1 MQRYMYQ
8 HGDRPLEGYTIQR
21 AAGRGGFGEVYY
33 ALSDSG
39 REVALKVVQ
48 NYEQIELR
56 GITQCMN
63 LKSPHLVT
71 VFDVKYNDK
80 GQPFVIMEYVSG
92 PSLRTLISES
102 PGGLGKQKAAFF
114 LREIAKGLSYLHE
127 CGIVHRDLKPGNIF
141 YENGYVKIC
150 DYGLTKAISASRHSG
165 NTITVGT
172 VHYMAPEIGAGKY
185 NFGIDIYALGVL
197 LYEMLTGD
205 VPFLGESPAEIL
217 MKHMTSEPELK
228 NIDEP
233 FAHVIKKAMAK
244 DPDARYQ
251 TVQEMVEDL
260 FGEDNIRN
268 SVSHFAPEELS
279 VIAQKV
285 AAKANIGD
293 SPKAYTPH
301 PGSGA
306 APQKPYTPANDAKAD
321 NQFNKTVNNIYEK
334 VDKIGEKIAVQVD
347 TKIDHILGGQKTR
360 IPGVTDPIQPA
371 QRHTLA
377 FISTVIVAA
386 GAGFLQSHNGSNV
399 FTTAFAVFIMT
410 NVCANLIL
418 TGRKHWFANIE
429 PESIGKAKVLLCA
442 FAAFVTSWIAIIFLK
457 NVNFFAV
464 YLALF
469 LPMLFT
475 QWHRMAL
482 PDRQKRLSLGTA
494 LWSGI
499 LGAVTGAIFID
510 SPIVIGA
517 VLAGA
522 SLFVQAASAFGQTS
536 NEQPIRESVEVRREN
551 KKIKKEFNTSVNF
564 RIVPRFV
571 RIIFLIGSFLSLGF
585 GLFLL
590 ILAGTSNLRGE
601 SYAMSVG
608 FGINGLLLSLFLLIG
623 FCRSKFNG
631 WYRYII
637 KPLILLISL
646 FVLIISSV
654 YMGCMNLR
662 NDSYAV
668 ALFFIIFSA
677 ITFILV
683 LIIPARAILGD
694 VPKPINQP
702 IPHPQAAPGISA
714 YKRTT
719 ALILSILG
727 LFGFHGIQRFYVGKI
742 GTGILWFF
750 TFGLLGIG
758 QLIDVIMILSGS
770 FRDRYGLPLLIW
782 NDKTELKNKA
792 SFVPPPAHE
801 YKVQQEYKEPLR
813 QNQPASP
820 EPAPIAPEPPAS
832 YAPSSTIV
840 YEPFH
845 PFEFLCSGLGFIFI
859 LLAIG
864 FGIAMGLRIPN
875 FIAAGW
881 PNPQLSTQL
890 EQLFGYPEWPG
901 LAVKLSSI
909 IFVALL
915 LLSGA
920 FMAIGRRYSGIRHIL
935 RIMLGL
941 CGIYFA
947 FQYIFNDISSEY
959 HFGEVQLLLNSK
971 LTGPAFEKLFSGLNE
986 GEVILGAFIF
996 LVSIIILAWPPRR
1009 KQTMIVPPINQG
1021 VN

>member
-92 PSLRTLISES
+92 PSLRQLISES

-141 YENGYVKIC
+141 YENGYVKVG

-165 NTITVGT
+165 QTITVGT

-228 NIDEP
+228 NIEEP

-268 SVSHFAPEELS
+268 SVSHFSPEELS
-279 VIAQKV
+279 VIAKKV
-285 AAKANIGD
+285 AEKANIGD

-306 APQKPYTPANDAKAD
+306 AQQKPYTPANDAKAD
-321 NQFNKTVNNIYEK
+321 NQFNKAVNNIYDK

-347 TKIDHILGGQKTR
+347 TKIDHILGSQKTR

-399 FTTAFAVFIMT
+399 FTTALAVFIMT

-429 PESIGKAKVLLCA
+429 PESMGKTKVLLCA
-442 FAAFVTSWIAIIFLK
+442 FAAFVTSWVAVIFLNK
-457 NVNFFAV
+457 GHFFAV

-469 LPMLFT
+469 LPMLFI

-482 PDRQKRLSLGTA
+482 PGRQKRLSLGTA
-494 LWSGI
+494 LWAGI

-522 SLFVQAASAFGQTS
+522 SLFVQAASAFGQTTNGQS
-536 NEQPIRESVEVRREN
+536 IKESFKVQREH
-551 KKIKKEFNTSVNF
+551 KKVKTEFHSSTSTGAVPNAL
-564 RIVPRFV
+564 RIFWFV
-571 RIIFLIGSFLSLGF
+571 AAIISLGF
-585 GLFLL
+585 GLFFV
-590 ILAGTSNLRGE
+590 ILGGTSHGN
-601 SYAMSVG
+601 SYVVG
-608 FGINGLLLSLFLLIG
+608 VAAGVDGLILSLFFLIG
-623 FCRSKFNG
+623 ACRSTFNG
-631 WYRYII
+631 WLRYLVKPAIMLICVLTIVTSSIFMGCIHLYGSAYTIALFLII
-637 KPLILLISL
+637 FPSVLLLLTIAFPLS
-646 FVLIISSV
+646 LIIS
-654 YMGCMNLR
+654 
-662 NDSYAV
+662 
-668 ALFFIIFSA
+668 
-677 ITFILV
+677 
-683 LIIPARAILGD
+683 D
-694 VPKPINQP
+694 VPKPPINNV
-702 IPHPQAAPGISA
+702 PQAAPGISA

-727 LFGFHGIQRFYVGKI
+727 LFGLHGIQRFYVGKI
-742 GTGILWFF
+742 GTGCLWFF
-750 TFGLLGIG
+750 TFGLFGIG

-770 FRDRYGLPLLIW
+770 FRDCYGLPLLIW
-782 NDKTELKNKA
+782 NDKTELNKRA
-792 SFVPPPAHE
+792 SFVPPPVPQ
-801 YKVQQEYKEPLR
+801 YKVQQEYKEPTR
-813 QNQPASP
+813 ENPPVSP
-820 EPAPIAPEPPAS
+820 EPSPIAPEAPAS
-832 YAPSSTIV
+832 YAPSSTII

-845 PFEFLCSGLGFIFI
+845 PFESLCSGLGFIFI

-881 PNPQLSTQL
+881 PNPQLSAQL

-901 LAVKLSSI
+901 LALKLSSI

-947 FQYIFNDISSEY
+947 FQYIFHDISSEY
-959 HFGEVQLLLNSK
+959 HFGEVQVLLNSK
-971 LTGPAFEKLFSGLNE
+971 LIGPAFEKLFSGLNE
-986 GEVILGAFIF
+986 GEVIPGAFIF